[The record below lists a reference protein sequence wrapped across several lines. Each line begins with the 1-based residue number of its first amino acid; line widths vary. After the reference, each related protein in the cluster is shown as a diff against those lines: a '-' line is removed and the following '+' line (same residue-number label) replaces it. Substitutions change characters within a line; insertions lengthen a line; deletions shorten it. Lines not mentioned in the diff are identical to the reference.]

1 MYKIKLYKIQ
11 YNIISI
17 INIKNFIQISKTK
30 IDYSNYSVNIF
41 VKKVDF
47 WEKTN
52 GKVMSVE
59 IYLLSYNFFNLFLI
73 CCV

>member
-41 VKKVDF
+41 VKKSIF
-47 WEKTN
+47 EKQME
-52 GKVMSVE
+52 KL
-59 IYLLSYNFFNLFLI
+59 YR
-73 CCV
+73 